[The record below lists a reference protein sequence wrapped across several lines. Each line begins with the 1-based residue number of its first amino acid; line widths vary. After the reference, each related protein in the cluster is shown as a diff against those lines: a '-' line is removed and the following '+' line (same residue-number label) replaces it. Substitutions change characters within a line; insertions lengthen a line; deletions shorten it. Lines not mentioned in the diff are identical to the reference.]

1 MPSLRLF
8 CFVIAALCMTPVVS
22 LARDINPFVSAD
34 WLGANAKTP
43 GLILIDIRSAAEYK
57 AGHIPGSLH
66 VGFDLWTVNKNNLLR
81 ELSSDDELLRLV
93 GLAGIKDNSKVVVV
107 GKGESDFDRADA
119 IRVAWTLLVAGI
131 KNVSVLDGGFPKW
144 LQNKKPITTDSAT
157 PSPGEYKG
165 KINASTT
172 ASKPYLLSRIG
183 KSIILDARTPE
194 VYFGVTVES
203 FAPQPGHI
211 RSALNLPAPWA
222 YTKDGLLKS
231 HSELESMADAVIG
244 AGNKS
249 KGIVVYCGVGV
260 YASVWSYILTEA
272 LGYEDV
278 KVYDGSM
285 QEWIMDPAGPIS
297 VFGWK

>member
-1 MPSLRLF
+1 
-8 CFVIAALCMTPVVS
+8 MTPVIT
-22 LARDINPFVSAD
+22 LARDINPFVSAE
-34 WLGANAKTP
+34 WLETNVKTP
-43 GLILIDIRSAAEYK
+43 GLIVIDIRSAAAYK
-57 AGHIPGSLH
+57 MRHIPGSLNA
-66 VGFDLWTVNKNNLLR
+66 GLEIWTVNENNLLR
-81 ELSSDDELLRLV
+81 ELPLDDDLLRLI
-93 GLAGIKDNSKVVVV
+93 GLLGIKDNSKVVVA

-144 LQNKKPITTDSAT
+144 LQNKKPITAESSP

-165 KINASTT
+165 TINTSMIASR
-172 ASKPYLLSRIG
+172 KYLSGRIG

-203 FAPQPGHI
+203 FASKPGHI
-211 RSALNLPAPWA
+211 RSALNLPAPWT
-222 YTKDGLLKS
+222 YTKDGLLRS
-231 HSELESMADAVIG
+231 HSELEGMADAVIG
-244 AGNKS
+244 TGNKS

-260 YASVWSYILTEA
+260 YASVWSYILTEV
-272 LGYEDV
+272 LGYKDV

-297 VFGWK
+297 VYGWK